1 MFASENKTLNAV
13 RDLLS
18 ISSFYKASKPLFLIF
33 SGSAPAY
40 RKIYVILFA
49 VHGGPWSFQIYPA

>member
-40 RKIYVILFA
+40 RKLYVILFA
-49 VHGGPWSFQIYPA
+49 VHGGP